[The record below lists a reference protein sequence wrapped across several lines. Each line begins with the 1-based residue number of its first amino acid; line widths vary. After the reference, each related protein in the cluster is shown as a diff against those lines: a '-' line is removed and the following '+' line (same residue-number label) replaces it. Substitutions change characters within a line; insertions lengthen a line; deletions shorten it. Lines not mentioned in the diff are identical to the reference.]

1 MAEKLANREQ
11 LLLYLRIGK
20 MIHEKIEKANWGAKI
35 LDKIS
40 VDLQQELPGIRGF
53 SAVNLKR
60 MRVFFR
66 EWDPY
71 LQIGSTVLNQLQN
84 SKNKTIIF
92 SSAVPNQIQQKG
104 KQLNNFEMPDKYRN
118 VLPNI
123 DDLKKI
129 M

>member
-1 MAEKLANREQ
+1 
-11 LLLYLRIGK
+11 